1 LPTAAGCG
9 FSVYHRSDERQR
21 FTGQHFTGE
30 SRNDSH
36 CLPFTTEQTRKDIPM
51 RHIAAIA
58 FVLVAAQFASARSE
72 PPNAAGAQPSP
83 GTGVERRAAANPDEL
98 KKRVEEVG
106 FKDVEVVP
114 QMFVVVAKKPD
125 GRGVSMIVDAETL
138 QALQLGDD
146 GPDQGG
152 GDEPNAAPEGTCKGP
167 ASQPL

>member
-1 LPTAAGCG
+1 
-9 FSVYHRSDERQR
+9 
-21 FTGQHFTGE
+21 
-30 SRNDSH
+30 
-36 CLPFTTEQTRKDIPM
+36 M

-58 FVLVAAQFASARSE
+58 FMLVAAQFASARGE
-72 PPNAAGAQPSP
+72 PPNAPSNPTSP

-114 QMFVVVAKKPD
+114 QMFVVIAKKPD
-125 GRGVSMIVDAETL
+125 GRGVSMIIDAETL

-146 GPDQGG
+146 GPDHG
-152 GDEPNAAPEGTCKGP
+152 GDQPDAAPEGTCQGP